1 MAAKRASVNAKSDRV
16 FGSDGSSRKC
26 FALAL
31 SQLVAIDPDES
42 TTDAI
47 GDWHYWVAQGYLF

>member
-1 MAAKRASVNAKSDRV
+1 MTAKRGFQNIESKDV
-16 FGSDGSSRKC
+16 FGQRRKC

-42 TTDAI
+42 TTEAI

>member
-1 MAAKRASVNAKSDRV
+1 MQNRIGFLA
-16 FGSDGSSRKC
+16 SDGSSRKC

-42 TTDAI
+42 TTEAI